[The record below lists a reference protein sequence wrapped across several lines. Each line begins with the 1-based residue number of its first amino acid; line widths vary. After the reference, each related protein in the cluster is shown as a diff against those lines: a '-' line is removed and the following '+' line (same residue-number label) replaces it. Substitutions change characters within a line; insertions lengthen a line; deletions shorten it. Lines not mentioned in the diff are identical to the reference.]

1 MGFLSVGLVLY
12 FQIFPNSQ
20 RDFGRFLNVA
30 LAGLLNF
37 SQFKEKK
44 AVLRNCYQFT
54 KKEIGILEASL
65 ILYLSDCEDS
75 LSGTVCL

>member
-1 MGFLSVGLVLY
+1 MRFLSVGLVLY

-44 AVLRNCYQFT
+44 AVLPNCYQFT
-54 KKEIGILEASL
+54 
-65 ILYLSDCEDS
+65 
-75 LSGTVCL
+75 